1 MLEIAQHYPGC
12 CCHIEST
19 VNKLVAV
26 QQVRQTMK
34 EEPFTYNESSLC
46 RHQCLTID
54 LGVITF
60 PSIFSEEG
68 RHPISEDR

>member
-46 RHQCLTID
+46 RHQ
-54 LGVITF
+54 
-60 PSIFSEEG
+60 
-68 RHPISEDR
+68 